1 MVNRPFVGRLQVD
14 APDGLRMVVGV
25 GGIVGVVIAGQGG
38 GRIGHQLV
46 AFVEALLVFTHVQVN
61 AGQQG
66 RSSLPRGI
74 SLVGTSD
81 KAPFFVLSHI
91 LFGGNE
97 VGDNGVIDLAHR
109 GAGRRTLGNRCQTER
124 NAHVVTSLHVRHR
137 IQRHHVEMAEG
148 AEEVV
153 LTHQVIVHFRLFRL
167 LQNIH
172 IAVGDIDDLVGHPP
186 GIVDILG
193 GVVIGIAVG
202 IDERVLGDTGNR
214 HVVTAELRE
223 LEVVADIVVA
233 AFAAFLSLI
242 GDSVLEKGVDTV
254 GGIEGRIGIFGKFL
268 GGQGVGAIEV
278 HVAGHHRHGSEPD
291 CESDYK
297 YLFHNA

>member
-1 MVNRPFVGRLQVD
+1 
-14 APDGLRMVVGV
+14 MVVGV
-25 GGIVGVVIAGQGG
+25 GGIVGEVIAGQGG
-38 GRIGHQLV
+38 GGIGHQLV
-46 AFVEALLVFTHVQVN
+46 ALVEALLVFTHVQVD

-66 RSSLPRGI
+66 RSGLPGGI
-74 SLVGTSD
+74 TLVGASD
-81 KAPFFVLSHI
+81 RVPFLVLRHI
-91 LFGGNE
+91 FLGGNE
-97 VGDNGVIDLAHR
+97 IRDDGVIDFAHR
-109 GAGRRTLGNRCQTER
+109 GAGRRTLGNRCQAER
-124 NAHVVTSLHVRHR
+124 NAHVVTALDIRHR
-137 IQRHHVEMAEG
+137 IQRHQLEMTEG

-167 LQNIH
+167 LQDIH
-172 IAVGDIDDLVGHPP
+172 VTVGDIDDLIGHPP

-214 HVVTAELRE
+214 HVVTAEFRE